1 MNKIILA
8 IVAVGEDYIEP
19 ANEVINKLSDR
30 WDIHVLTD
38 NPNKINWSDCFVE
51 KQENK
56 IFSYFDKMLFV
67 LRLVEEYKTGVLYID
82 VDRVFE
88 HSEKFLNDFISTNQV
103 TILNYWPKG
112 KDFKSQYSSG
122 KHFVPFVKYCDNNEL
137 DYDIDTFS
145 EEIFYIPYMNNID
158 KIIYDV
164 EKVKPLFEYQSLI
177 SRETNMYYPNIG
189 NAEGLALSYSLNKNN
204 HTIKKYEH

>member
-1 MNKIILA
+1 VNNIILA

-19 ANEVINKLSDR
+19 ANEVIDKLSDK

-38 NPNKINWSDCFVE
+38 NPKKINWSDCFVE
-51 KQENK
+51 LQDNK

-88 HSEKFLNDFISTNQV
+88 HSERFLNDFINTNQV
-103 TILNYWPKG
+103 TILNYWPEG
-112 KDFKSQYSSG
+112 KDFKPLYSAG
-122 KHFVPFVKYCDNNEL
+122 KHFVPFVKYCNNNDL

-145 EEIFYIPYMNNID
+145 EELFYIPYMSDIS

-189 NAEGLALSYSLNKNN
+189 NAEGLALSYALKKNK
-204 HTIKKYEH
+204 HTIRKYER